1 MLSKML
7 LKIMCFLE
15 YRFGRFLGMVL
26 GGFWESKNLDFRIFL
41 DVFSKQKS
49 NSFWKPQKIR
59 KNTTRRTVEGFLGR
73 PGGMRGLPGREK
85 ERGEKPQ
92 DVGDIGRILDIAN
105 IKH

>member
-49 NSFWKPQKIR
+49 KCVLEAK
-59 KNTTRRTVEGFLGR
+59 KNEKKCKKSYVEGFLGR
-73 PGGMRGLPGREK
+73 PGGMRGLLGREK
-85 ERGEKPQ
+85 ERGQKP
-92 DVGDIGRILDIAN
+92 
-105 IKH
+105 